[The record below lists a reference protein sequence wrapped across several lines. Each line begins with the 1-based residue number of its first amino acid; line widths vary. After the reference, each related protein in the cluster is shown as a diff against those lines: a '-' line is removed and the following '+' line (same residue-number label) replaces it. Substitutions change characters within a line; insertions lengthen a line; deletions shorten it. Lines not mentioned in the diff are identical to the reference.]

1 MGLRY
6 RKSINLGG
14 GFRIN
19 FSKSGV
25 GYSFGGKGFR
35 YTKTARGTNRAT
47 VSIPG
52 TGISWVEE
60 SGKTKSKQPANA
72 AVDTQESAFLF
83 SVENGDEIVSTDF
96 AAFLNAIKHFI
107 KINKVLTFLPLA
119 AFICFIVGTVQTAS
133 GDDSAALLA
142 LSMLAFVALLI
153 WKAVYCIVGPVK
165 ANYDLS
171 SPEGQYRM
179 DHLQKAMDCLKDCA
193 AVWQVNDVY
202 ANNSTRRHGGAGR
215 SVNLTKLKIQKRKP
229 FFLRSNV
236 KAYFIKLKKER
247 LYILPDVIII
257 EGKKGLG
264 VAALKDLDISIES
277 IRFVETTA
285 PKDAKI
291 LSYTWQY
298 VNNDGT
304 PDKRFKNNVQL
315 PVCQYGLVDLKTNSG
330 FHTRL
335 YLSNIEK
342 TQQFSDVATEMV
354 QHAET
359 LKQE

>member
-35 YTKTARGTNRAT
+35 YTKTACGTNRAT
-47 VSIPG
+47 VSIHG

-60 SGKTKSKQPANA
+60 SGKAKRPVA
-72 AVDTQESAFLF
+72 AKPEVQDSSLLF
-83 SVENGDEIVSTDF
+83 SVENEDEIVSADF
-96 AAFLNAIKHFI
+96 ETFLNAIKHFV
-107 KINKVLTFLPLA
+107 KINKILTFLPFA
-119 AFICFIVGTVQTAS
+119 ALICFIVGTAQTAS

-153 WKAVYCIVGPVK
+153 GKIVYRIIGPVK
-165 ANYDLS
+165 ATYDLS
-171 SPEGQYRM
+171 SPEGQYRVEN
-179 DHLQKAMDCLKDCA
+179 LQKVMDCLKDCA

-202 ANNSTRRHGGAGR
+202 ANSSMRRHGGAGR
-215 SVNLTKLKIQKRKP
+215 SVNLTKLKIKRHKP
-229 FFLRSNV
+229 FFLRTNV
-236 KAYFIKLKKER
+236 KAYYVKLKKEK

-264 VAALKDLDISIES
+264 VAALKDLDISVES
-277 IRFVETTA
+277 TRFVANTA

-298 VNNDGT
+298 VNNNGT
-304 PDKRFKNNVQL
+304 PDKRFKYNVQL
-315 PVCQYGLVDLKTNSG
+315 PVCQYGLVDLKTNGG

-335 YLSNIEK
+335 YLSSIEK
-342 TQQFSDVATEMV
+342 TQQFSDIATEMI

-359 LKQE
+359 MKQE

>member
-60 SGKTKSKQPANA
+60 SGKAKHPAA
-72 AVDTQESAFLF
+72 AKPAPQNSSLLY
-83 SVENGDEIVSTDF
+83 SVENEDEIVSADF
-96 AAFLNAIKHFI
+96 ETFLNAIKHFV
-107 KINKVLTFLPLA
+107 KINKILTFLPFVAL
-119 AFICFIVGTVQTAS
+119 ICFIAGTAQTAS

-153 WKAVYCIVGPVK
+153 WKIVYRIVGPVK
-165 ANYDLS
+165 ATYDLS
-171 SPEGQYRM
+171 SPEGEYRI
-179 DHLQKAMDCLKDCA
+179 DHLQKVMDCLKDCA

-202 ANNSTRRHGGAGR
+202 ANSSTRRNGGAGR
-215 SVNLTKLKIQKRKP
+215 SVNLIKLKIKRRKP
-229 FFLRSNV
+229 FFLHTNA
-236 KAYFIKLKKER
+236 KTYFVKLKKEK

-264 VAALKDLDISIES
+264 VAALKDLDISVES
-277 IRFVETTA
+277 TRFVANIA
-285 PKDAKI
+285 PKDAKV

-298 VNNDGT
+298 VNNNGT

-315 PVCQYGLVDLKTNSG
+315 PVCQYGLVDLKTNGG

-335 YLSNIEK
+335 YLSSIEK
-342 TQQFSDVATEMV
+342 TQQFSDIATEMI